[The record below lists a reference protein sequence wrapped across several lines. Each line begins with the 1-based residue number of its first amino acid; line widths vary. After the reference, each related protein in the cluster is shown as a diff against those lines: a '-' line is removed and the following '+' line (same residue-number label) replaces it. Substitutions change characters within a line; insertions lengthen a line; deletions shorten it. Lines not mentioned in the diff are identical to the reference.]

1 MEIACSAG
9 VLLEEANVISSRSFI
24 RPAMFHLELGW
35 TVGVG
40 GEGRARRRLPEE
52 AVEKQ
57 NTLYL
62 FAHHCI
68 YGNEQVTNQNDLN

>member
-1 MEIACSAG
+1 
-9 VLLEEANVISSRSFI
+9 
-24 RPAMFHLELGW
+24 MFHLELGR

-40 GEGRARRRLPEE
+40 GGGRARRRLPEE
-52 AVEKQ
+52 AIEKQ